1 MVTTRRRR
9 VPTVVPESP
18 ESSAR
23 DTESVRDID
32 IEPVLRGPPVAPGSP
47 NSASPTLP
55 PTRAPSR
62 APTVRSL
69 RSSRRSTAAPS
80 LVPSI
85 VRSRTRRSPATPPGS
100 PPRTPPPLPA
110 MPRAPRLRRSPSSP
124 SVASFAGPGLR
135 GARLLAIAP
144 SSARNSFLN
153 AFDAL
158 NDEFAAQLCQ
168 RGVPLPGGEC
178 PLCCLPYLFPRFSSF
193 PFLQWRGVC
202 AFCHPSPPSVY
213 SVLRIRDDLLTR
225 LATSSAGIRI
235 RVALFSGIRIRVA
248 GFFSI
253 RIRVALHAYTFVLLF
268 LAYAFA
274 LLVARAF
281 AFLWRPSPRSCCTLI
296 FTLFS
301 FYTFIHV

>member
-1 MVTTRRRR
+1 MVATRRRR

-23 DTESVRDID
+23 DNESVRDID
-32 IEPVLRGPPVAPGSP
+32 IEPVLRRPPVALESS
-47 NSASPTLP
+47 NSASPSLP

-85 VRSRTRRSPATPPGS
+85 VRSRARLSPATPPGS

-135 GARLLAIAP
+135 GARLLALAP

-158 NDEFAAQLCQ
+158 NDEFAAQLRQ
-168 RGVPLPGGEC
+168 RGVPLPGGEYLLSSI
-178 PLCCLPYLFPRFSSF
+178 PCLSPCFS
-193 PFLQWRGVC
+193 PFLFTQWHGVC
-202 AFCHPSPPSVY
+202 AFCHPSHPSVY
-213 SVLRIRDDLLTR
+213 SVLRIRADLSTR

-235 RVALFSGIRIRVA
+235 RVAIFPGIRIRVA
-248 GFFSI
+248 
-253 RIRVALHAYTFVLLF
+253 
-268 LAYAFA
+268 
-274 LLVARAF
+274 
-281 AFLWRPSPRSCCTLI
+281 
-296 FTLFS
+296 S
-301 FYTFIHV
+301 F